1 MVKRK
6 AAPQPEEP
14 PAETARTRQPDKLE
28 QAKAKL
34 QRMLDTNKIAFK
46 FRDDLGRIEDELAK
60 FQYSQAEME
69 HILEPKGA
77 KGIPGFSYSEI
88 ERQKQYVN
96 YLTAHAKKPGGSH
109 AEALEQGRDQD
120 TGQQIS

>member
-1 MVKRK
+1 MVNRK
-6 AAPQPEEP
+6 AAPQPEET
-14 PAETARTRQPDKLE
+14 PAEAARTRQPDKLE
-28 QAKAKL
+28 LAKAKL

-46 FRDDLGRIEDELAK
+46 FRDDLGRIEDELTK

-69 HILEPKGA
+69 HLLEPKGA

-96 YLTAHAKKPGGSH
+96 YLTTHAKKPGASH
-109 AEALEQGRDQD
+109 
-120 TGQQIS
+120 

>member
-1 MVKRK
+1 MTKRK
-6 AAPQPEEP
+6 AAEQPQEP
-14 PAETARTRQPDKLE
+14 LPETARPPQPDKLE

-60 FQYSQAEME
+60 FNYSQAEME
-69 HILEPKGA
+69 HLLEPKGA

-88 ERQKQYVN
+88 ERQKQYVH
-96 YLTAHAKKPGGSH
+96 YLTAHAQKPGASH
-109 AEALEQGRDQD
+109 AEALQQDRKQD